1 MAGKRSPLL
10 KEEYLEAIR
19 RFRPIDDTFM
29 RCMFRDCDEVA
40 ETYGFPTASIVNMAE
55 VTQYLHN
62 RPLEGKVVIDDAMK
76 EAIDAYYQQ
85 WGARQ

>member
-29 RCMFRDCDEVA
+29 RCMFRD
-40 ETYGFPTASIVNMAE
+40 
-55 VTQYLHN
+55 
-62 RPLEGKVVIDDAMK
+62 
-76 EAIDAYYQQ
+76 
-85 WGARQ
+85 

>member
-40 ETYGFPTASIVNMAE
+40 ETVLRIILGKPDLRIIKSASQAD
-55 VTQYLHN
+55 LK
-62 RPLEGKVVIDDAMK
+62 G
-76 EAIDAYYQQ
+76 
-85 WGARQ
+85 